1 VSSKKILRQTFS
13 VRQTFSG
20 CSPQSRRLRNVRPK
34 VMRRARRDFVW
45 FVAIVVAIGPV
56 VEIMALAGIV
66 IKLKV
71 PSSHVHNNVP
81 LHSNVLNGE

>member
-1 VSSKKILRQTFS
+1 VSSKKIF
-13 VRQTFSG
+13 RQTFSG
-20 CSPQSRRLRNVRPK
+20 CFPQPRGLRNVRPK
-34 VMRRARRDFVW
+34 VMRKARRDFVW
-45 FVAIVVAIGPV
+45 FVAIVVALGLVI
-56 VEIMALAGIV
+56 EIMALAGIV